1 MPDLQ
6 WQGLNDVPHLLLGTL
21 EAPWFLGAGVVV
33 QTTAQ
38 RLVLQSREVVVH
50 RPQPEGL
57 GLAADACNDERR
69 HGCA

>member
-6 WQGLNDVPHLLLGTL
+6 WHGLNDVPHLLLGTL
-21 EAPWFLGAGVVV
+21 EARWCLGAGVVV

-38 RLVLQSREVVVH
+38 RLVMQRREDVVR
-50 RPQPEGL
+50 RPLPEGL
-57 GLAADACNDERR
+57 GLVADACNDERR